1 MKAKMTKL
9 CLLFILLCSLPVFY
23 SCSDEADAFYLYEY
37 WEVMFDPEPPI
48 SETSLSITGGT
59 KLGIKGGVA
68 PYTAE
73 IADGQIATAYV
84 DENNDIQISSIKL
97 GSTSLMVKDADGR
110 IIKIGLK
117 VVNGK
122 QSFSVNSVEARITG
136 IDESLLDEQQKEK
149 LEAVKKKIKDEA
161 GIQATGGIAFSY
173 DQKSS
178 GKVTIVTSKDNA
190 PKIEGSFSRST
201 SESGT
206 TFQITINGK
215 EYDCKFKLP
224 ERSDTSKSIT
234 TRDLGPIPYWLVEDV
249 TEDYKSDVT
258 DLFGINAT
266 SLKIERIYIGSFTP
280 LRYVYSSFYKID
292 AAKSTKN
299 CFLSHLSSFSY

>member
-97 GSTSLMVKDADGR
+97 GNTSLMVKDADGR

-117 VVNGK
+117 VVNSK

-149 LEAVKKKIKDEA
+149 LEAVIKKIKDEA
-161 GIQATGGIAFSY
+161 GIQATGVIAFSY

-224 ERSDTSKSIT
+224 ERPDTSKSIT

-280 LRYVYSSFYKID
+280 LR
-292 AAKSTKN
+292 
-299 CFLSHLSSFSY
+299 

>member
-1 MKAKMTKL
+1 MKAKMAKL

-23 SCSDEADAFYLYEY
+23 SCSDEADDFYLFEY
-37 WEVMFDPEPPI
+37 WEVMLNPEPPI

-84 DENNDIQISSIKL
+84 DKNNDIQISSIKL
-97 GSTSLMVKDADGR
+97 GNTSLMVKDADGR

-178 GKVTIVTSKDNA
+178 GKVTIVTSKDNT

-258 DLFGINAT
+258 DLFGINVT

-280 LRYVYSSFYKID
+280 LR
-292 AAKSTKN
+292 
-299 CFLSHLSSFSY
+299 

>member
-1 MKAKMTKL
+1 MKAKMAKL

-23 SCSDEADAFYLYEY
+23 SCSDEADDFYLFEY
-37 WEVMFDPEPPI
+37 WEVMLDPEPPI

-122 QSFSVNSVEARITG
+122 QSFSVNSVEAKITG

-149 LEAVKKKIKDEA
+149 LEAVIKKIKEEA

-224 ERSDTSKSIT
+224 ERPDTSKSIT

-280 LRYVYSSFYKID
+280 LR
-292 AAKSTKN
+292 
-299 CFLSHLSSFSY
+299 

>member
-73 IADGQIATAYV
+73 IADGQIAIAYV

-97 GSTSLMVKDADGR
+97 GNTSLMVKDADGR

-117 VVNGK
+117 VVNSK

-149 LEAVKKKIKDEA
+149 LEAVIKKIKDEA
-161 GIQATGGIAFSY
+161 GIQATGVIAFSY

-215 EYDCKFKLP
+215 EYDCNFKLP

-280 LRYVYSSFYKID
+280 LR
-292 AAKSTKN
+292 
-299 CFLSHLSSFSY
+299 

>member
-1 MKAKMTKL
+1 MKAKTTKL

-23 SCSDEADAFYLYEY
+23 SCSDEADDFYLFEY
-37 WEVMFDPEPPI
+37 WEVMLDPEPPI
-48 SETSLSITGGT
+48 SEASLSITGGT

-73 IADGQIATAYV
+73 IADGQIATAYI
-84 DENNDIQISSIKL
+84 DKNNDIQISSIKL

-110 IIKIGLK
+110 VIKIGLK

-149 LEAVKKKIKDEA
+149 LEAVIKKIKDEA

-178 GKVTIVTSKDNA
+178 GKVTIVTGKENT

-224 ERSDTSKSIT
+224 ERPDTSKSIT

-249 TEDYKSDVT
+249 TEDYKSEVT
-258 DLFGINAT
+258 GLFGTNAT

-280 LRYVYSSFYKID
+280 LR
-292 AAKSTKN
+292 
-299 CFLSHLSSFSY
+299 

>member
-48 SETSLSITGGT
+48 SETSLPITGGT

-73 IADGQIATAYV
+73 IADGQIATAYI

-136 IDESLLDEQQKEK
+136 IDKSLLDEQQKEK
-149 LEAVKKKIKDEA
+149 LEAVIKKIKDEA

-178 GKVTIVTSKDNA
+178 GKVTIVTSKDNT

-258 DLFGINAT
+258 DLFGINVT

-280 LRYVYSSFYKID
+280 LR
-292 AAKSTKN
+292 
-299 CFLSHLSSFSY
+299 

>member
-1 MKAKMTKL
+1 MKAKMAKL

-48 SETSLSITGGT
+48 SETSLPITGGT

-73 IADGQIATAYV
+73 VADGQIATAYI
-84 DENNDIQISSIKL
+84 DKNNDIQISSIKL

-280 LRYVYSSFYKID
+280 LR
-292 AAKSTKN
+292 
-299 CFLSHLSSFSY
+299 

>member
-1 MKAKMTKL
+1 MKAEMAKL

-280 LRYVYSSFYKID
+280 LR
-292 AAKSTKN
+292 
-299 CFLSHLSSFSY
+299 

>member
-48 SETSLSITGGT
+48 SEASLSITGGT

-149 LEAVKKKIKDEA
+149 LEAVIKKIKDEA

-178 GKVTIVTSKDNA
+178 GKVTIVTSKENA

-258 DLFGINAT
+258 DLFGINVT

-280 LRYVYSSFYKID
+280 LR
-292 AAKSTKN
+292 
-299 CFLSHLSSFSY
+299 

>member
-1 MKAKMTKL
+1 MKAKTTKL

-48 SETSLSITGGT
+48 SETSLPITGGT
-59 KLGIKGGVA
+59 KLGIKGGIA

-73 IADGQIATAYV
+73 IADGQIATAYI

-149 LEAVKKKIKDEA
+149 LEAVIKKIKDEA

-224 ERSDTSKSIT
+224 ERPDTSKSIT

-280 LRYVYSSFYKID
+280 LR
-292 AAKSTKN
+292 
-299 CFLSHLSSFSY
+299 

>member
-1 MKAKMTKL
+1 MKAKMAKL

-149 LEAVKKKIKDEA
+149 LEAVIKKIKDEA
-161 GIQATGGIAFSY
+161 GIQATGVIAFSY

-224 ERSDTSKSIT
+224 ERPDTSKSIT

-280 LRYVYSSFYKID
+280 LR
-292 AAKSTKN
+292 
-299 CFLSHLSSFSY
+299 

>member
-1 MKAKMTKL
+1 MKAKMAKL

-178 GKVTIVTSKDNA
+178 GKVTIVTNKDNA

-266 SLKIERIYIGSFTP
+266 SLKIERIYIGSSTP
-280 LRYVYSSFYKID
+280 LR
-292 AAKSTKN
+292 
-299 CFLSHLSSFSY
+299 

>member
-1 MKAKMTKL
+1 MKAKMAKL

-23 SCSDEADAFYLYEY
+23 SCSDEADDFYLFEY
-37 WEVMFDPEPPI
+37 WEVMLNPEPPI

-84 DENNDIQISSIKL
+84 DKNNDIQISSIKL

-280 LRYVYSSFYKID
+280 LR
-292 AAKSTKN
+292 
-299 CFLSHLSSFSY
+299 

>member
-1 MKAKMTKL
+1 MKAKMAKL

-73 IADGQIATAYV
+73 IADGQIAIAYV

-97 GSTSLMVKDADGR
+97 GNTSLMVKDADGR

-224 ERSDTSKSIT
+224 ERPDTSKSIT

-280 LRYVYSSFYKID
+280 LR
-292 AAKSTKN
+292 
-299 CFLSHLSSFSY
+299 

>member
-1 MKAKMTKL
+1 MKAKMAKL

-23 SCSDEADAFYLYEY
+23 SCSDEADDFYLFEY
-37 WEVMFDPEPPI
+37 WEVMLNPEPPI

-59 KLGIKGGVA
+59 KLGIKGGIA

-84 DENNDIQISSIKL
+84 DKNNDIQISSIKL
-97 GSTSLMVKDADGR
+97 GNTSLMVKDADGR

-149 LEAVKKKIKDEA
+149 LEAVIKKIKEEA

-178 GKVTIVTSKDNA
+178 GKVTIVTGKENA

-280 LRYVYSSFYKID
+280 LR
-292 AAKSTKN
+292 
-299 CFLSHLSSFSY
+299 

>member
-1 MKAKMTKL
+1 MKAKMAKL

-178 GKVTIVTSKDNA
+178 GKVTIVTSKDNT

-266 SLKIERIYIGSFTP
+266 SLKIERIYIGSSTP
-280 LRYVYSSFYKID
+280 LR
-292 AAKSTKN
+292 
-299 CFLSHLSSFSY
+299 

>member
-1 MKAKMTKL
+1 MKAKMAKL

-149 LEAVKKKIKDEA
+149 LEAVIKKIKEEA

-215 EYDCKFKLP
+215 EYDCNFKLP

-280 LRYVYSSFYKID
+280 LR
-292 AAKSTKN
+292 
-299 CFLSHLSSFSY
+299 

>member
-1 MKAKMTKL
+1 MKAKMAKL

-23 SCSDEADAFYLYEY
+23 SCSDEADDFYLFEY
-37 WEVMFDPEPPI
+37 WEVMLNPEPPI

-59 KLGIKGGVA
+59 KLGIKGGIA

-84 DENNDIQISSIKL
+84 DKNNDIQISSIKL
-97 GSTSLMVKDADGR
+97 GNTSLMVKDADGR

-190 PKIEGSFSRST
+190 PKIEGTFSRST

-280 LRYVYSSFYKID
+280 LR
-292 AAKSTKN
+292 
-299 CFLSHLSSFSY
+299 

>member
-23 SCSDEADAFYLYEY
+23 SCSDEADDFYLFEY

-73 IADGQIATAYV
+73 IADGQIAIAYV

-149 LEAVKKKIKDEA
+149 LEAVIKKIKDEA
-161 GIQATGGIAFSY
+161 GIQATGVIAFSY

-224 ERSDTSKSIT
+224 ERPDTSKSIT
-234 TRDLGPIPYWLVEDV
+234 TQDLGPIPYWLVEDV

-280 LRYVYSSFYKID
+280 LR
-292 AAKSTKN
+292 
-299 CFLSHLSSFSY
+299 

>member
-9 CLLFILLCSLPVFY
+9 CLLFILLCSLPAFY

-48 SETSLSITGGT
+48 SETSLPITGGT

-73 IADGQIATAYV
+73 IADGQIATAYI

-136 IDESLLDEQQKEK
+136 IDKSLLDEQQKEK
-149 LEAVKKKIKDEA
+149 LEAVIKKIKDEA

-178 GKVTIVTSKDNA
+178 GKVTIVTSKDNT

-280 LRYVYSSFYKID
+280 LR
-292 AAKSTKN
+292 
-299 CFLSHLSSFSY
+299 

>member
-1 MKAKMTKL
+1 MKAKMAKL

-122 QSFSVNSVEARITG
+122 QSFSVDSVEARITG

-280 LRYVYSSFYKID
+280 LR
-292 AAKSTKN
+292 
-299 CFLSHLSSFSY
+299 

>member
-48 SETSLSITGGT
+48 SETSLPITGGT
-59 KLGIKGGVA
+59 KLGIKGGIA

-73 IADGQIATAYV
+73 IADGQIATAYI

-122 QSFSVNSVEARITG
+122 QSFSVNSVEAKITG

-149 LEAVKKKIKDEA
+149 LEAVIKKIKEEA

-178 GKVTIVTSKDNA
+178 GKVTIVTSKDNT

-224 ERSDTSKSIT
+224 ERPDTSKSIT

-280 LRYVYSSFYKID
+280 LR
-292 AAKSTKN
+292 
-299 CFLSHLSSFSY
+299 

>member
-1 MKAKMTKL
+1 MKAKMAKL

-48 SETSLSITGGT
+48 SEASLSITGGT

-280 LRYVYSSFYKID
+280 LR
-292 AAKSTKN
+292 
-299 CFLSHLSSFSY
+299 

>member
-1 MKAKMTKL
+1 MKNIMKAKMAKL

-84 DENNDIQISSIKL
+84 DENNDIRISSIKL

-149 LEAVKKKIKDEA
+149 LEAVIKMIKDEA

-224 ERSDTSKSIT
+224 ERPDTSKSIT

-280 LRYVYSSFYKID
+280 LR
-292 AAKSTKN
+292 
-299 CFLSHLSSFSY
+299 

>member
-1 MKAKMTKL
+1 MKAKTTKL

-149 LEAVKKKIKDEA
+149 LEAVIKKIKDEA

-178 GKVTIVTSKDNA
+178 GKVTIVTSKENA

-224 ERSDTSKSIT
+224 ERPDTSKSIT

-280 LRYVYSSFYKID
+280 LR
-292 AAKSTKN
+292 
-299 CFLSHLSSFSY
+299 

>member
-1 MKAKMTKL
+1 MKAKTTKL

-84 DENNDIQISSIKL
+84 DENNDIRISSIKL

-149 LEAVKKKIKDEA
+149 LEAVIKKIKDEA

-224 ERSDTSKSIT
+224 ERPDTSKSIT

-280 LRYVYSSFYKID
+280 LR
-292 AAKSTKN
+292 
-299 CFLSHLSSFSY
+299 

>member
-1 MKAKMTKL
+1 MKAKMAKL

-48 SETSLSITGGT
+48 SEASLSITGGT

-84 DENNDIQISSIKL
+84 DENNDIRISSIKL

-149 LEAVKKKIKDEA
+149 LEAVIKKIKDEA

-249 TEDYKSDVT
+249 TENYKSDVIGQFET
-258 DLFGINAT
+258 DAT

-280 LRYVYSSFYKID
+280 LR
-292 AAKSTKN
+292 
-299 CFLSHLSSFSY
+299 

>member
-97 GSTSLMVKDADGR
+97 GNTSLMVKDADGR

-161 GIQATGGIAFSY
+161 GIQATGVIAFSY

-280 LRYVYSSFYKID
+280 LR
-292 AAKSTKN
+292 
-299 CFLSHLSSFSY
+299 

>member
-23 SCSDEADAFYLYEY
+23 SCSDEADDFYLFEY

-48 SETSLSITGGT
+48 SETSLPITGGT

-73 IADGQIATAYV
+73 IADGQIATAYI

-149 LEAVKKKIKDEA
+149 LEAVIKKIKDEA

-178 GKVTIVTSKDNA
+178 GKVTIVTSKDNT

-280 LRYVYSSFYKID
+280 LR
-292 AAKSTKN
+292 
-299 CFLSHLSSFSY
+299 

>member
-1 MKAKMTKL
+1 MKAKMAKL

-149 LEAVKKKIKDEA
+149 LEAVIKKIKDEA

-280 LRYVYSSFYKID
+280 L
-292 AAKSTKN
+292 
-299 CFLSHLSSFSY
+299 H

>member
-1 MKAKMTKL
+1 MKAKTTKL

-23 SCSDEADAFYLYEY
+23 SCSDEADDFYLFEY
-37 WEVMFDPEPPI
+37 WEVMLNPEPPI

-59 KLGIKGGVA
+59 KLGIKGGIA

-84 DENNDIQISSIKL
+84 DKNNDIQISSIKL

-122 QSFSVNSVEARITG
+122 QSFSVNSVEAKITG

-280 LRYVYSSFYKID
+280 LR
-292 AAKSTKN
+292 
-299 CFLSHLSSFSY
+299 

>member
-1 MKAKMTKL
+1 MKAKMAKL

-149 LEAVKKKIKDEA
+149 LEAVIKMIKDEA

-280 LRYVYSSFYKID
+280 LR
-292 AAKSTKN
+292 
-299 CFLSHLSSFSY
+299 

>member
-23 SCSDEADAFYLYEY
+23 SCSDEADDFYLFEY

-48 SETSLSITGGT
+48 SETSLPITGGT

-73 IADGQIATAYV
+73 IADGQIATAYI

-136 IDESLLDEQQKEK
+136 IDKSLLDEQQKEK
-149 LEAVKKKIKDEA
+149 LEAVIKKIKDEA

-178 GKVTIVTSKDNA
+178 GKVTIVTSKDNT

-280 LRYVYSSFYKID
+280 LR
-292 AAKSTKN
+292 
-299 CFLSHLSSFSY
+299 

>member
-1 MKAKMTKL
+1 MKAKTTKL

-23 SCSDEADAFYLYEY
+23 SCSDEADDFYLFEY
-37 WEVMFDPEPPI
+37 WEVMLDPKPPI

-122 QSFSVNSVEARITG
+122 QSFSVNSVEAKITG

-149 LEAVKKKIKDEA
+149 LEAVIKKIKEEA

-178 GKVTIVTSKDNA
+178 GKVTIVTSKDNT

-280 LRYVYSSFYKID
+280 LR
-292 AAKSTKN
+292 
-299 CFLSHLSSFSY
+299 

>member
-23 SCSDEADAFYLYEY
+23 SCSDEADDFYLFEY

-149 LEAVKKKIKDEA
+149 LEEVIKKIKDEA

-178 GKVTIVTSKDNA
+178 GKVTIVTSKDNT

-266 SLKIERIYIGSFTP
+266 SLKIERIYIGSSTP
-280 LRYVYSSFYKID
+280 LR
-292 AAKSTKN
+292 
-299 CFLSHLSSFSY
+299 

>member
-23 SCSDEADAFYLYEY
+23 SCSDEADVFYLYEY
-37 WEVMFDPEPPI
+37 WEVMLDPEPLI
-48 SETSLSITGGT
+48 SETSLPITGGT

-149 LEAVKKKIKDEA
+149 LEAVIKKIKDEA

-249 TEDYKSDVT
+249 TENYKSDVIGQFET
-258 DLFGINAT
+258 DAT
-266 SLKIERIYIGSFTP
+266 SLKIEHIYIGSFTP
-280 LRYVYSSFYKID
+280 LR
-292 AAKSTKN
+292 
-299 CFLSHLSSFSY
+299 

>member
-117 VVNGK
+117 VVNSK

-280 LRYVYSSFYKID
+280 LR
-292 AAKSTKN
+292 
-299 CFLSHLSSFSY
+299 